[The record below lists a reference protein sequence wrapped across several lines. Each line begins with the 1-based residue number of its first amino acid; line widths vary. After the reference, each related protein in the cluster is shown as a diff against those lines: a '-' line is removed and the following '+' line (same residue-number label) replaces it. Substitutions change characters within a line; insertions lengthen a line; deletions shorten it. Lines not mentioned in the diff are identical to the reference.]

1 MKGGKTMEYTI
12 KQVADMANISTRT
25 LRYYDQIALLTPANI
40 SDAGYRL
47 YSEEEI
53 DRLQQILLYR
63 SLGIKLTQIQS
74 ILDDSEF
81 HTLAALEEHQQ
92 NLETEKDKINQL
104 LATVKKTIQYTK
116 GEITMT
122 AEEKFEGFK
131 KERLDE
137 NEKLYGEEIRKKYGE
152 ESIEK
157 SNEKFMNLSKEDYQ
171 KMQELEDKLFIRL
184 DKLAETRDLETSVAK
199 EVYEL
204 HKQWLLYSWPNY
216 SAETHKGLVQMYV
229 ADVRFANY
237 YNDRAGKEVASL
249 LRDAVIKYAK

>member
-1 MKGGKTMEYTI
+1 MKYTI
-12 KQVADMANISTRT
+12 KQVADMASISTRT

-47 YSEEEI
+47 YSEKEI

-63 SLGIKLTQIQS
+63 SLGIKLTKIQT
-74 ILDDSEF
+74 ILDDPGF
-81 HTLAALEEHQQ
+81 RTLAALEEHQQ
-92 NLETEKDKINQL
+92 KLEAEKEKIDQL
-104 LATVKKTIQYTK
+104 LATVKKTIRHTK
-116 GEITMT
+116 GEIEMT

-137 NEKLYGEEIRKKYGE
+137 NEKLYREEIRKKYGE
-152 ESIEK
+152 ETIEK

-171 KMQELEDKLFIRL
+171 KMQELEDELFTRL
-184 DKLAETRDLETSVAK
+184 DKLAETRNLESQEAK
-199 EVYEL
+199 DIYEL

-216 SAETHKGLVQMYV
+216 SAKAHKGLVQMYV

-249 LRDAVIKYAK
+249 LREAVVRYAK